1 MTDDVAS
8 LFMRKLQADAE
19 YYAQHP
25 DEVSLMLEDCYS
37 EAAQIAAI
45 NRGGADADNCRVRPY
60 QL

>member
-45 NRGGADADNCRVRPY
+45 NQHKAD
-60 QL
+60 